1 MSRTLLLV
9 KTDDINKIHDEI
21 DRHMFE
27 TGETNP
33 YLFMSKKTFAA
44 ITNVT
49 RADITFDFLSLDGV
63 IGKYHGYKIYANN
76 ELDFGEVEIR

>member
-1 MSRTLLLV
+1 MSKTFFLV
-9 KTDDINKIHDEI
+9 KTDDINKMHNKIDEY
-21 DRHMFE
+21 MFE
-27 TGETNP
+27 TGEANP

-44 ITNVT
+44 MTNVT
-49 RADITFDFLSLDGV
+49 MDNITFDFISFDGA